1 MNSWR
6 CRCEEGQIIM
16 KLYTIETGNR
26 LCVAAEGSDGKIRTL
41 DSMGIEMRDMND
53 LILHYDDLAP
63 LIRRGTESGKAPDE
77 TDYIIKAPIPVP
89 MQDVICLGVNY
100 REHIEETVDVVDFTG
115 KTDAV
120 YFSKRV
126 NRSNDPYG
134 MIPLYDFVDSLDYE
148 AELGVILKNDALN
161 ISVEEAPDYILG
173 YTVINDVSARNVQMK
188 HQQWYRGKSLD
199 GYLPMG
205 PCIVTADEIE
215 DPHALDIACFVNDE
229 KRQHSNTSCMI
240 TNVYEAVSELSQ
252 GMTLKAGTI
261 IAMGTPG
268 GVAMGMNPP
277 KYLKAGD
284 TVRCVIEKIGEL
296 GNHVGMER
304 RRYGKDDF
312 KGDQKISETALPG

>member
-1 MNSWR
+1 
-6 CRCEEGQIIM
+6 M
-16 KLYTIETGNR
+16 KLYTIEKGNR
-26 LCVAAEGSDGKIRTL
+26 LCVAAAGIDGMIRTL
-41 DSMGIEMRDMND
+41 DSMGIEVRDMND

-63 LIRRGTESGKAPDE
+63 LIRKGVESGEEPEERDLK
-77 TDYIIKAPIPVP
+77 IKAPIPVP

-100 REHIEETVDVVDFTG
+100 REHIEETVHVTDFTG

-126 NRSNDPYG
+126 NRSNDPNG
-134 MIPLYDFVDSLDYE
+134 VIPFYDFVDSLDYE

-161 ISVEEAPDYILG
+161 VSVEEAPGFILG

-205 PCIVTADEIE
+205 PCIATADEIE
-215 DPHALDIACFVNDE
+215 DPHTLDIACFVNDE
-229 KRQHSNTSCMI
+229 ERQHSNTSCMI

-268 GVAMGMNPP
+268 GVAMGMKPP

-284 TVRCVIEKIGEL
+284 TVRCVIGKIGEL
-296 GNHVGMER
+296 VNRIGE
-304 RRYGKDDF
+304 
-312 KGDQKISETALPG
+312 